1 MGAQRHA
8 RGARRQA
15 GMAST
20 AEQPPMWHVQI
31 LPERV
36 RGRVLTP
43 LHVDAA
49 GGGVQRDSVRRDDT
63 ADAGRLRV
71 ASGHRDAE
79 QPGRV
84 AGSYGSTPSQSV
96 GCKTYADAVYPATS
110 SLVMPLRNVANTLVA
125 YAWDW
130 IPLVPLTSASTLA
143 STAWMRRWVLVLPPA
158 ANARLSPT
166 LQQRGAHERSELLV
180 GDSAVGPLGLNPR
193 FRRAVVV
200 STRDQ
205 MLDRFVIT
213 AGRQSHVCGLALAR
227 LSSRLNMAVLDHVTQ
242 VLLVRDQVWGEN

>member
-1 MGAQRHA
+1 MQNVRRCRISGHLELGDALAQRRQHA
-8 RGARRQA
+8 G
-15 GMAST
+15 
-20 AEQPPMWHVQI
+20 
-31 LPERV
+31 RV
-36 RGRVLTP
+36 RLGLDPTGA
-43 LHVDAA
+43 VDICEYLGLDGLDEAL
-49 GGGVQRDSVRRDDT
+49 GV
-63 ADAGRLRV
+63 
-71 ASGHRDAE
+71 
-79 QPGRV
+79 
-84 AGSYGSTPSQSV
+84 GS
-96 GCKTYADAVYPATS
+96 
-110 SLVMPLRNVANTLVA
+110 
-125 YAWDW
+125 
-130 IPLVPLTSASTLA
+130 
-143 STAWMRRWVLVLPPA
+143 PPA